1 MQHWIA
7 ITWRIARDALGHF
20 NDDDGWAMASHVAMA
35 VLFAAF
41 PFLIFATSLASFLG
55 GGIVAGSAVDFIF
68 DTVPDIIAKP
78 IANEVNTVLSVPR
91 GDLLTLGG
99 LLALVFASNGV
110 EALRVALNRA
120 YRQKERRSFL
130 FRRVQSLFFVLLATL
145 ALLSISLLLV
155 LAPLVWKIIL
165 SYFPAAADLSGQVVI
180 LRYAVVSLI
189 LITGLFASHLWLPAG
204 ERYFAV
210 LWPGITLTIVAS
222 FVGSLLFATYLERF
236 ATYAST
242 YAGLASGVIA
252 LLFLYLLAAFFIVGA
267 EFNAAIGRYRLASA
281 LTADRNSTQ
290 RNET

>member
-1 MQHWIA
+1 MQHWLA
-7 ITWRIARDALGHF
+7 VSMRIARDALSHF

-55 GGIVAGSAVDFIF
+55 AGIVAGPAVDFIF
-68 DTVPDIIAKP
+68 ETVPEVIAKP
-78 IANEVNTVLSVPR
+78 IANEVHSVLSVPR
-91 GDLLTLGG
+91 GDILTLGG
-99 LLALVFASNGV
+99 LLALIFASNGV

-130 FRRVQSLFFVLLATL
+130 FRRIQSLFFVLLATI
-145 ALLSISLLLV
+145 ALLAISLLLV
-155 LAPLVWKIIL
+155 LAPLAWKIVI
-165 SYFPAAADLSGQVVI
+165 SYFPAAAELSGQVIV

-204 ERYFAV
+204 ERYFTV
-210 LWPGITLTIVAS
+210 LWPGITLTIFAS
-222 FVGSLLFATYLERF
+222 MIGSALFATYLEQF

-242 YAGLASGVIA
+242 YAGLASGIIA
-252 LLFLYLLAAFFIVGA
+252 LLFLYLLAAFFIIGA

-281 LTADRNSTQ
+281 LVANRQTPKTD
-290 RNET
+290 